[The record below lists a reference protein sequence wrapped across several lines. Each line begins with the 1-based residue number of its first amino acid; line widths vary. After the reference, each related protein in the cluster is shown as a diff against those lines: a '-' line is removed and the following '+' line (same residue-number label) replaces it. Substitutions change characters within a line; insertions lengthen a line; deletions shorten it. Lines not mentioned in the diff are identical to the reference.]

1 MLQLQDKASAF
12 ILASDDDGKAL
23 FVREWGAAEWKALLA
38 HTAEIELPSGET
50 LLRQGESGRTLY
62 FVATGAVR
70 VSVVYGDQA
79 LGLLREVLPGSVL
92 GEVAFFD
99 AGPRT
104 AKVWAVEDSTLLRLN
119 FEDYQK
125 FAAANPQRSTELLF
139 ALGALVAR
147 RLRDILMR
155 AKV

>member
-1 MLQLQDKASAF
+1 VLHLQDHADAF

-23 FVREWGAAEWKALLA
+23 FVPEWGVAEWKALLSL
-38 HTAEIELPSGET
+38 TTEIALPAGET

-62 FVATGAVR
+62 FVVAGVVK

-99 AGPRT
+99 GGPRT